1 AVRSEL
7 PERARSRRRAARAG
21 GRIAARSHARAR
33 PARSGDGHCIGLGRA
48 RRPERVVASRREQR
62 MTRALYVGAGT
73 ALVAAAGAAYFLHTA
88 HTPEAQLAEHWT
100 TFERYCVDCH
110 NDAERTGG
118 LSLEGLEP
126 DDVAAKAATFEDVVR
141 KLKLGVMPPREEPQP

>member
-1 AVRSEL
+1 
-7 PERARSRRRAARAG
+7 
-21 GRIAARSHARAR
+21 
-33 PARSGDGHCIGLGRA
+33 
-48 RRPERVVASRREQR
+48 

-126 DDVAAKAATFEDVVR
+126 DDVAAKAATFDF
-141 KLKLGVMPPREEPQP
+141 LTGVAFPRMEKAYSAALEQIAAMEKELQALRGHQPNPQGGGNGGEGGQPSGDFDYEAEAAKIFRG